1 MPTRNALTSLS
12 SFVLP
17 LALGL
22 ALAPCAEAAG
32 TAGDA
37 GSAAMASAAH
47 HAATAAPESADPVAQ
62 LQAAAAASGSGALP
76 QHDLQL
82 FAEVLQRVRENYV
95 GPVDDHKLMQA
106 AIRGM
111 VESLDSHSTF
121 LSDDEFQDMQV
132 TTSGAYAGIGVEV
145 AAAKDGVSI
154 THRMP
159 GSPAEHAG
167 LRAGDTIVSIDGVA
181 IDPSKVNAAI
191 DRMRG
196 VEGSTIHLIVRRTGA
211 PALLPFAIRRAEV
224 HLVSVEAERLTSDY
238 GYLRITSFT
247 DSTADELEDAVEHL
261 EHGAPRR
268 LKGFVIDLRN
278 NPGGVLDSAIR
289 VADDFLNT
297 GTIVSARGR
306 TDEANFRVNATPG
319 DITHGAHL
327 IVLVNGG
334 SASAAEVLAA
344 ALHDNG
350 RATLIGRRT
359 YGKGTVQTIMPMA
372 YGTALKITTSR
383 YYTPAGVCIN
393 GIGIVPDVLL
403 KGPEQVPADL
413 DEPADTRQLTT
424 RRNDGPAD
432 AVAPA
437 PDAAGASDAG
447 AAGASARDVS
457 VTAGLPAST
466 TAASVDAAAS
476 VIAPATSG
484 ASANATLA
492 QRDPQVGL
500 ALSLLRGEH
509 PAGVAWSGKGA
520 SVIGRLDA
528 GGPVR

>member
-1 MPTRNALTSLS
+1 MPTRNPLTSLS
-12 SFVLP
+12 LFVLP

-22 ALAPCAEAAG
+22 ALAPSAWAAG
-32 TAGDA
+32 PSVT
-37 GSAAMASAAH
+37 ASAASD
-47 HAATAAPESADPVAQ
+47 ATPAAQ
-62 LQAAAAASGSGALP
+62 LAAAARASGAGTLP

-95 GPVDDHKLMQA
+95 GPVDEHKLMQA

-111 VESLDSHSTF
+111 VESLDAHSTF

-181 IDPSKVNAAI
+181 VDPANVNAAI

-196 VEGSTIHLIVRRTGA
+196 AEGSTIHLVVRRAGA
-211 PALLPFAIRRAEV
+211 PSPLQFAIRRAEV
-224 HLVSVEAERLTSDY
+224 RLVSVEAERLQPDY

-247 DSTADELEDAVEHL
+247 DSTADELEDAVAHL
-261 EHGAPRR
+261 EHGAPHP

-289 VADDFLNT
+289 VADDFLNS

-327 IVLVNGG
+327 IVVVNGG

-350 RATLIGRRT
+350 RATLVGRRT
-359 YGKGTVQTIMPMA
+359 YGKGTVQTIMPMP

-393 GIGIVPDVLL
+393 GIGIVPDVVL
-403 KGPEQVPADL
+403 KGPEQLPADL
-413 DEPADTRQLTT
+413 DDPDDAQPLTARRAAD
-424 RRNDGPAD
+424 PI
-432 AVAPA
+432 
-437 PDAAGASDAG
+437 G
-447 AAGASARDVS
+447 AA
-457 VTAGLPAST
+457 
-466 TAASVDAAAS
+466 TAATPGAAAS
-476 VIAPATSG
+476 AVSMTAGMPIPTVAANASAAAAAPATAGPS
-484 ASANATLA
+484 ASATLA
-492 QRDPQVGL
+492 ERDPQVGL

-509 PAGVAWSGKGA
+509 PSGVASSAG
-520 SVIGRLDA
+520 SRERVISRLDA
-528 GGPVR
+528 GGTVR

>member
-1 MPTRNALTSLS
+1 T
-12 SFVLP
+12 
-17 LALGL
+17 
-22 ALAPCAEAAG
+22 
-32 TAGDA
+32 
-37 GSAAMASAAH
+37 
-47 HAATAAPESADPVAQ
+47 Q
-62 LQAAAAASGSGALP
+62 LQAAAEASGSGALP

-82 FAEVLQRVRENYV
+82 FAEVLRRVREDYV
-95 GPVDDHKLMQA
+95 GPVDEHKLMQA

-154 THRMP
+154 THRMA
-159 GSPAEHAG
+159 GSPAERAG

-181 IDPSKVNAAI
+181 VDPSKINVAI

-196 VEGSTIHLIVRRTGA
+196 VEGSTIHLLVRRAGA
-211 PALLPFAIRRAEV
+211 ATVLPFAIRRAEV
-224 HLVSVEAERLTSDY
+224 HLVSVEAERLTNDY
-238 GYLRITSFT
+238 GYLRISSFT
-247 DSTADELEDAVEHL
+247 DSTGDELEDAVEHL
-261 EHGAPRR
+261 EHGAPHR

-289 VADDFLNT
+289 VADDFLNA

-327 IVLVNGG
+327 IVVVNGG

-350 RATLIGRRT
+350 RATLLGRRT

-393 GIGIVPDVLL
+393 GIGIVPDVVL
-403 KGPEQVPADL
+403 KGPEQVPADV
-413 DEPADTRQLTT
+413 DGSADTRQLTT
-424 RRNDGPAD
+424 RRDNGPATR
-432 AVAPA
+432 PA
-437 PDAAGASDAG
+437 DAAGATARDASATVG
-447 AAGASARDVS
+447 LPQSTAAGAET
-457 VTAGLPAST
+457 TATATAPAPASF
-466 TAASVDAAAS
+466 
-476 VIAPATSG
+476 PAG
-484 ASANATLA
+484 ANETLA

-509 PAGVAWSGKGA
+509 PAGVASSGTPAGSGKAAG
-520 SVIGRLDA
+520 VIGRLDA